1 VRSHVRIAAGGA
13 EHSFIT
19 EEANGDFR
27 RTRESVVF
35 DLLSGAFVVFSV
47 LWALVLVLEYQP
59 DWWL

>member
-1 VRSHVRIAAGGA
+1 VCSYVRIAAGGA

-35 DLLSGAFVVFSV
+35 DLRSGAFVVFSV
-47 LWALVLVLEYQP
+47 L
-59 DWWL
+59 